1 MKLTETRKAFLEA
14 AIEKYGSETVIK
26 RSDIESLVESNEF
39 GFPYWFTWIA
49 AGGIWD
55 KDLKRGEYRL
65 PETSTPKSFP
75 REKFEDFETGDPIGG
90 SALTPNVTVKTVS
103 TEISTSN
110 EEAVEES
117 IVAYHNP
124 TENLVPSKD
133 PLYVPFGHFNDIYSI
148 IKSGMYYPAFITGLS
163 GNGKTFMVEQ
173 ACAKAKREFFR
184 VNITV
189 ETDEDDLLGHYALID
204 GNTVWQDGPVVKA
217 MERGAILL
225 LDEIDLASSKIMC
238 LQPVLE
244 GKGVFL
250 KKVNRFVSPS
260 KGFNV
265 LATANTKGKGSED
278 GRFIGTNILNE
289 AFLERFPIT
298 VEQEYPTVSV
308 ERKILDKVFVS
319 LDVDCGDFS
328 ERLVTWADIIRKTFF
343 EGGIDEIIA
352 TRRLV
357 HIANAFA
364 IFGDRKKAIEM
375 CIARFDE
382 DTKTSFIDL
391 YSKVDAEVSEAMAKE
406 AAGEGNLMT
415 PDTSLEDKTSDSEDL
430 TPF

>member
-1 MKLTETRKAFLEA
+1 MNLSPAKKRFVDLASAKYGEGAVMTRDEVKAFVKEA
-14 AIEKYGSETVIK
+14 DLGWVSWFVRAPYRVGTGKFKLPVNGDMITPVKPKKVKLPVMKKIEV
-26 RSDIESLVESNEF
+26 D
-39 GFPYWFTWIA
+39 
-49 AGGIWD
+49 
-55 KDLKRGEYRL
+55 
-65 PETSTPKSFP
+65 
-75 REKFEDFETGDPIGG
+75 
-90 SALTPNVTVKTVS
+90 
-103 TEISTSN
+103 
-110 EEAVEES
+110 EES
-117 IVAYHNP
+117 VVAYHNP
-124 TENLVPSKD
+124 PENLIPEKD
-133 PLYVPFGHFNDIYSI
+133 PLYVPFGNFNDVYTI
-148 IKSGMYYPAFITGLS
+148 IKSGRYYPVFITGLS

-173 ACAKAKREFFR
+173 TCAKAKREYFR

-244 GKGVFL
+244 GKGVYL

-260 KGFNV
+260 VGFNV

-298 VEQEYPTVSV
+298 VEQEYPSMSV
-308 ERKILDKVFVS
+308 ERKILDKVFAS
-319 LDVDCGDFS
+319 LDITEYGDFA
-328 ERLVTWADIIRKTFF
+328 EKLVTWADIIRKTFY

-357 HIANAFA
+357 HIVNAYA

-382 DTKTSFIDL
+382 DTKTSFLDL
-391 YSKVDAEVSEAMAKE
+391 YSKC
-406 AAGEGNLMT
+406 
-415 PDTSLEDKTSDSEDL
+415 DSEVVMNEESTETVEEAPKDESSEYM
-430 TPF
+430 

>member
-1 MKLTETRKAFLEA
+1 MKLKWTPAEKQKFIDLISAEYGEG
-14 AIEKYGSETVIK
+14 AILTTNQVRESREKYN
-26 RSDIESLVESNEF
+26 L
-39 GFPYWFTWIA
+39 
-49 AGGIWD
+49 AGGAKANWFL
-55 KDLKRGEYRL
+55 KDYWYAKGKAKLPVNGEMVAPVKPKKLKVPVMKNSE
-65 PETSTPKSFP
+65 
-75 REKFEDFETGDPIGG
+75 IG
-90 SALTPNVTVKTVS
+90 
-103 TEISTSN
+103 
-110 EEAVEES
+110 EES
-117 IVAYHNP
+117 VVAYHNP
-124 TENLVPSKD
+124 TENLVPDKD
-133 PLYVPFGHFNDIYSI
+133 PLYVPFGNFNDVYSI
-148 IKSGMYYPAFITGLS
+148 IKSGRYYPAFITGLS

-260 KGFNV
+260 VGFNV

-298 VEQEYPTVSV
+298 VEQEYPSMPV
-308 ERKILDKVFVS
+308 ERKILDKVFAS
-319 LDVDCGDFS
+319 LDISEYGDFA
-328 ERLVTWADIIRKTFF
+328 EKLVTWADIIRKTFY

-357 HIANAFA
+357 HIVNAYA

-375 CIARFDE
+375 CIARFDD
-382 DTKTSFIDL
+382 DTKTSFLDL
-391 YSKVDAEVSEAMAKE
+391 YSKC
-406 AAGEGNLMT
+406 
-415 PDTSLEDKTSDSEDL
+415 DSEVVMDEES
-430 TPF
+430 TVSVEETSTEEVPTEEAQTIAYQN

>member
-1 MKLTETRKAFLEA
+1 MNLSPAKKRFVDLASAKYGEGAVMTRDEVKAFVKEA
-14 AIEKYGSETVIK
+14 DLGWVSWFVRAPYRVGTGKFKLPVNGDMITPVKPKKVKLPVMKKIEV
-26 RSDIESLVESNEF
+26 D
-39 GFPYWFTWIA
+39 
-49 AGGIWD
+49 
-55 KDLKRGEYRL
+55 
-65 PETSTPKSFP
+65 
-75 REKFEDFETGDPIGG
+75 
-90 SALTPNVTVKTVS
+90 
-103 TEISTSN
+103 
-110 EEAVEES
+110 EES
-117 IVAYHNP
+117 VVAYHNP
-124 TENLVPSKD
+124 PENLIPEKD
-133 PLYVPFGHFNDIYSI
+133 PLYVPFGNFNDVYTI
-148 IKSGMYYPAFITGLS
+148 IKSGRYYPAFITGLS

-244 GKGVFL
+244 GKGVYL

-260 KGFNV
+260 VGFNV

-298 VEQEYPTVSV
+298 VEQEYPSMSV
-308 ERKILDKVFVS
+308 ERKILDKVFAS
-319 LDVDCGDFS
+319 LDITEYGDFA
-328 ERLVTWADIIRKTFF
+328 EKLVTWADIIRKTFY

-357 HIANAFA
+357 HIVNAYA

-375 CIARFDE
+375 CIARFDD
-382 DTKTSFIDL
+382 DTKTSFLDL
-391 YSKVDAEVSEAMAKE
+391 YSKC
-406 AAGEGNLMT
+406 
-415 PDTSLEDKTSDSEDL
+415 DSEVVVTEESTETVEETSTEETEDNL
-430 TPF
+430 NPF

>member
-1 MKLTETRKAFLEA
+1 MSLSPAKQKFVDLA
-14 AIEKYGSETVIK
+14 AAKYGEGATLAMSDVTSIREEHGLGWPSWFVRPPYRVGRGLFKLPVEGESITPIISKPIVTESVVEET
-26 RSDIESLVESNEF
+26 
-39 GFPYWFTWIA
+39 
-49 AGGIWD
+49 
-55 KDLKRGEYRL
+55 
-65 PETSTPKSFP
+65 
-75 REKFEDFETGDPIGG
+75 
-90 SALTPNVTVKTVS
+90 
-103 TEISTSN
+103 
-110 EEAVEES
+110 EAVM
-117 IVAYHNP
+117 AYHNP
-124 TENLVPSKD
+124 TESLVPSKD

-148 IKSGMYYPAFITGLS
+148 VKSGLYYPAFVTGLS
-163 GNGKTFMVEQ
+163 GNGKTFMIEQ

-217 MERGAILL
+217 MERGAVLL

-244 GKGVFL
+244 GNGVFL
-250 KKVNRFVSPS
+250 KKVNRFVAPS
-260 KGFNV
+260 KGFTV

-298 VEQEYPTVSV
+298 VEQEYPSMSV
-308 ERKILDKVFVS
+308 ERKILDKVFAS
-319 LDVDCGDFS
+319 LDVEAGDFS
-328 ERLVTWADIIRKTFF
+328 ERLVTWADIIRKTFY

-357 HIANAFA
+357 HIANAYA
-364 IFGDRKKAIEM
+364 IFGDRKKAIEL

-382 DTKTSFIDL
+382 DTKTSFLDL
-391 YSKVDAEVSEAMAKE
+391 YSKVDEEVSNAMADE
-406 AAGEGNLMT
+406 AGVE
-415 PDTSLEDKTSDSEDL
+415 SEIKSDDADDL

>member
-1 MKLTETRKAFLEA
+1 MSLSPAKQKFVDLA
-14 AIEKYGSETVIK
+14 SET
-26 RSDIESLVESNEF
+26 
-39 GFPYWFTWIA
+39 Y
-49 AGGIWD
+49 
-55 KDLKRGEYRL
+55 GEGAILDREMINTVCEMHNL
-65 PETSTPKSFP
+65 PNPSWFP
-75 REKFEDFETGDPIGG
+75 RSTYSVGRGQFKLPIEGE
-90 SALTPNVTVKTVS
+90 SITPIISKPTVKESVM
-103 TEISTSN
+103 
-110 EEAVEES
+110 EES
-117 IVAYHNP
+117 AVVAYHNP
-124 TENLVPSKD
+124 TESLVPNKD

-148 IKSGMYYPAFITGLS
+148 VKSGMYYPAFVTGLS
-163 GNGKTFMVEQ
+163 GNGKTFMIEQ

-189 ETDEDDLLGHYALID
+189 ETDEDDMLGHYALID

-217 MERGAILL
+217 MERGAVLL

-244 GKGVFL
+244 GNGVFL
-250 KKVNRFVSPS
+250 KKVNRFVAPS
-260 KGFNV
+260 KGFTV

-298 VEQEYPTVSV
+298 VEQEYPSMSV
-308 ERKILDKVFVS
+308 ERKILDKVFAS
-319 LDVDCGDFS
+319 LDVEAGDFS
-328 ERLVTWADIIRKTFF
+328 ERLVTWADIIRKTFY

-382 DTKTSFIDL
+382 DTKTSFLDL
-391 YSKVDAEVSEAMAKE
+391 YSKVDEEVSNAMADE
-406 AAGEGNLMT
+406 AGVESET
-415 PDTSLEDKTSDSEDL
+415 KSEDEEDL

>member
-1 MKLTETRKAFLEA
+1 MNLSPAKKRFVDLASAKYGEGAVMTRDEVKAFVKEA
-14 AIEKYGSETVIK
+14 DLGWVSWFVRAPYRVGTGKFKLPVNGDMITPVKPKKVKLPVMKKIEV
-26 RSDIESLVESNEF
+26 D
-39 GFPYWFTWIA
+39 
-49 AGGIWD
+49 
-55 KDLKRGEYRL
+55 
-65 PETSTPKSFP
+65 
-75 REKFEDFETGDPIGG
+75 
-90 SALTPNVTVKTVS
+90 
-103 TEISTSN
+103 
-110 EEAVEES
+110 EES
-117 IVAYHNP
+117 VVAYHNP
-124 TENLVPSKD
+124 PENLIPEKD
-133 PLYVPFGHFNDIYSI
+133 PLYVPFGNFNDVYTI
-148 IKSGMYYPAFITGLS
+148 IKSGRYYPAFITGLS

-173 ACAKAKREFFR
+173 ACAKAKREYFR

-244 GKGVFL
+244 GKGVYL

-260 KGFNV
+260 VGFNV

-298 VEQEYPTVSV
+298 VEQEYPSMSV
-308 ERKILDKVFVS
+308 ERKILDKVFAS
-319 LDVDCGDFS
+319 LDITEYGDFA
-328 ERLVTWADIIRKTFF
+328 EKLVTWADIIRKTFY

-357 HIANAFA
+357 HIVNAYA

-375 CIARFDE
+375 CIARFDD
-382 DTKTSFIDL
+382 DTKTSFLDL
-391 YSKVDAEVSEAMAKE
+391 YSKC
-406 AAGEGNLMT
+406 
-415 PDTSLEDKTSDSEDL
+415 DSEVVVTDEESTETVEETSTEETEDNL
-430 TPF
+430 NPF

>member
-1 MKLTETRKAFLEA
+1 MIMNLSPAKKKF
-14 AIEKYGSETVIK
+14 V
-26 RSDIESLVESNEF
+26 
-39 GFPYWFTWIA
+39 
-49 AGGIWD
+49 
-55 KDLKRGEYRL
+55 DL
-65 PETSTPKSFP
+65 
-75 REKFEDFETGDPIGG
+75 
-90 SALTPNVTVKTVS
+90 AS
-103 TEISTSN
+103 TEYGVGAILTKDKVTTFAEKSGICCPTWFVRAPYRVGTGKFKLPVDGDVITPVKPKKVKLPVMKNS
-110 EEAVEES
+110 EVGEES
-117 IVAYHNP
+117 VVAYHNP
-124 TENLVPSKD
+124 TENLVPDKD
-133 PLYVPFGHFNDIYSI
+133 PLYVPFGNFNDVYSI
-148 IKSGMYYPAFITGLS
+148 IKSGRYYPAFITGLS

-173 ACAKAKREFFR
+173 ACAKAKREYFR

-260 KGFNV
+260 VGFNV

-298 VEQEYPTVSV
+298 VEQEYPSMSV
-308 ERKILDKVFVS
+308 ERKILDKVFAS
-319 LDVDCGDFS
+319 LDITEYGDFS
-328 ERLVTWADIIRKTFF
+328 EKLVTWADIIRKTFY

-357 HIANAFA
+357 HIVNAYA
-364 IFGDRKKAIEM
+364 IFSDRKKAIEM
-375 CIARFDE
+375 CIARFDD
-382 DTKTSFIDL
+382 DTKTSFLDL
-391 YSKVDAEVSEAMAKE
+391 YSKC
-406 AAGEGNLMT
+406 
-415 PDTSLEDKTSDSEDL
+415 DSEVVVTDEESTETVEEISVEETNVDR

>member
-1 MKLTETRKAFLEA
+1 MNLSPAKKRFVDLASA
-14 AIEKYGSETVIK
+14 KYGEGAVMT
-26 RSDIESLVESNEF
+26 RDE
-39 GFPYWFTWIA
+39 
-49 AGGIWD
+49 
-55 KDLKRGEYRL
+55 
-65 PETSTPKSFP
+65 
-75 REKFEDFETGDPIGG
+75 
-90 SALTPNVTVKTVS
+90 VKTFVKDNGLGWVS
-103 TEISTSN
+103 WFVRAPYRVGTGKFKLPVNGDMIAPVKPKKLKVPVMKNSEIG
-110 EEAVEES
+110 EES
-117 IVAYHNP
+117 VVAYHNP
-124 TENLVPSKD
+124 TENLVPDKD
-133 PLYVPFGHFNDIYSI
+133 PLYVPFGNFNDVYSI
-148 IKSGMYYPAFITGLS
+148 IKSGRYYPAFITGLS

-260 KGFNV
+260 VGFNV

-298 VEQEYPTVSV
+298 VEQEYPSMSV
-308 ERKILDKVFVS
+308 ERKILDKVFAS
-319 LDVDCGDFS
+319 LDITEYGDFS
-328 ERLVTWADIIRKTFF
+328 EKLVTWADIIRKTFY

-357 HIANAFA
+357 HIVNAYA

-375 CIARFDE
+375 CIARFDD
-382 DTKTSFIDL
+382 DTKTSFLDL
-391 YSKVDAEVSEAMAKE
+391 YSKCDSEVVVTDEESTETVE
-406 AAGEGNLMT
+406 
-415 PDTSLEDKTSDSEDL
+415 KTSTEETEDNL
-430 TPF
+430 NPF

>member
-1 MKLTETRKAFLEA
+1 MNLSPAKKRFVDLASVKYGEGAVMTREEVKAFVKEA
-14 AIEKYGSETVIK
+14 DLGWVSWFVRAPYRVGTGKFKLPVNGDMITPVKPKKVKLPVMKKIEV
-26 RSDIESLVESNEF
+26 D
-39 GFPYWFTWIA
+39 
-49 AGGIWD
+49 
-55 KDLKRGEYRL
+55 
-65 PETSTPKSFP
+65 
-75 REKFEDFETGDPIGG
+75 
-90 SALTPNVTVKTVS
+90 
-103 TEISTSN
+103 
-110 EEAVEES
+110 EES
-117 IVAYHNP
+117 VVAYHNP
-124 TENLVPSKD
+124 PENLIPEKD
-133 PLYVPFGHFNDIYSI
+133 PLYVPFGNFNDVYTI
-148 IKSGMYYPAFITGLS
+148 IKSGRYYPAFITGLS

-173 ACAKAKREFFR
+173 ACAKAKREYFR

-260 KGFNV
+260 VGFNV

-298 VEQEYPTVSV
+298 VEQEYPSMSV
-308 ERKILDKVFVS
+308 ERKILDKVFAS
-319 LDVDCGDFS
+319 LDITEYGDFA
-328 ERLVTWADIIRKTFF
+328 EKLVTWADIIRKTFY

-357 HIANAFA
+357 HIVNAYA

-375 CIARFDE
+375 CIARFDD
-382 DTKTSFIDL
+382 DTKTSFLDL
-391 YSKVDAEVSEAMAKE
+391 YSKC
-406 AAGEGNLMT
+406 
-415 PDTSLEDKTSDSEDL
+415 DSEVVVTEESTETVEETSTEETEDNL
-430 TPF
+430 NPF

>member
-1 MKLTETRKAFLEA
+1 MNLSPAKKRFVDLASAKYGEGAVMTRDEVKAFVKEA
-14 AIEKYGSETVIK
+14 DLGWVSWFVRAPYRVGTGKFKLPVNGDMIAPVKPKKLKVPVMKNSE
-26 RSDIESLVESNEF
+26 
-39 GFPYWFTWIA
+39 
-49 AGGIWD
+49 
-55 KDLKRGEYRL
+55 
-65 PETSTPKSFP
+65 
-75 REKFEDFETGDPIGG
+75 IG
-90 SALTPNVTVKTVS
+90 
-103 TEISTSN
+103 
-110 EEAVEES
+110 EES
-117 IVAYHNP
+117 VVAYHNP
-124 TENLVPSKD
+124 TENLVPDKD
-133 PLYVPFGHFNDIYSI
+133 PLYVPFGNFNDVYSI
-148 IKSGMYYPAFITGLS
+148 IKSGRYYPAFITGLS

-260 KGFNV
+260 VGFNV
-265 LATANTKGKGSED
+265 MATANTKGKGSED

-298 VEQEYPTVSV
+298 VEQEYPSMSI
-308 ERKILDKVFVS
+308 ERKILDKVFAS
-319 LDVDCGDFS
+319 LDISEYGDFA
-328 ERLVTWADIIRKTFF
+328 EKLVTWADIIRKTFY

-357 HIANAFA
+357 HIVNAYA

-375 CIARFDE
+375 CINRFDE
-382 DTKTSFIDL
+382 DTKTSFLDL
-391 YSKVDAEVSEAMAKE
+391 YSKC
-406 AAGEGNLMT
+406 
-415 PDTSLEDKTSDSEDL
+415 DSEVVVTEESSETVEETSTEETEDNL
-430 TPF
+430 NPF

>member
-1 MKLTETRKAFLEA
+1 MNLSPAKKRFVDLASAKYGKGAVMTRNEVKAFVKEA
-14 AIEKYGSETVIK
+14 DLGWVSWFVRAPYRVGTGKFKLPVDGDMIAPLKPKKLKVPVMEKIEV
-26 RSDIESLVESNEF
+26 
-39 GFPYWFTWIA
+39 
-49 AGGIWD
+49 
-55 KDLKRGEYRL
+55 
-65 PETSTPKSFP
+65 
-75 REKFEDFETGDPIGG
+75 
-90 SALTPNVTVKTVS
+90 
-103 TEISTSN
+103 N
-110 EEAVEES
+110 EESV
-117 IVAYHNP
+117 VAYHNP
-124 TENLVPSKD
+124 PEKLIPEKD
-133 PLYVPFGHFNDIYSI
+133 PLYVPFGNFNDVYSI
-148 IKSGMYYPAFITGLS
+148 IKSGRYYPAFITGLS

-217 MERGAILL
+217 MERGAIHL

-260 KGFNV
+260 VGFNV

-298 VEQEYPTVSV
+298 VEQEYPSMSV
-308 ERKILDKVFVS
+308 ERKILDKVFAS
-319 LDVDCGDFS
+319 LDITEYGDFS
-328 ERLVTWADIIRKTFF
+328 EKLVTWADIIRKTFY

-357 HIANAFA
+357 HIVNAYA

-375 CIARFDE
+375 CIARFDD
-382 DTKTSFIDL
+382 DTKTSFLDL
-391 YSKVDAEVSEAMAKE
+391 YSKCDSEVVVTDEKSTETVE
-406 AAGEGNLMT
+406 
-415 PDTSLEDKTSDSEDL
+415 KTSTEETEDNL
-430 TPF
+430 NPF

>member
-1 MKLTETRKAFLEA
+1 MSLSPAKKRFVDLASAKYGEGAVMTRDEVKAFVKEA
-14 AIEKYGSETVIK
+14 DLGWVSWFVRAPYRVGTGKFKLPVAGETITPVKPLKLKTPVMKNSE
-26 RSDIESLVESNEF
+26 
-39 GFPYWFTWIA
+39 
-49 AGGIWD
+49 
-55 KDLKRGEYRL
+55 
-65 PETSTPKSFP
+65 
-75 REKFEDFETGDPIGG
+75 IG
-90 SALTPNVTVKTVS
+90 
-103 TEISTSN
+103 
-110 EEAVEES
+110 EES
-117 IVAYHNP
+117 VVAYHNP
-124 TENLVPSKD
+124 TENLVPDKD
-133 PLYVPFGHFNDIYSI
+133 PLYVPFGNFNDVYSI
-148 IKSGMYYPAFITGLS
+148 IKSGRYYPAFITGLS

-260 KGFNV
+260 VGFNV

-298 VEQEYPTVSV
+298 VEQDYPSMAI
-308 ERKILDKVFVS
+308 ERKILDKVFTS
-319 LDVDCGDFS
+319 LDISDFGDFP
-328 ERLVTWADIIRKTFF
+328 EKLVTWADIIRKTFY

-357 HIANAFA
+357 HIANAYA

-375 CIARFDE
+375 CINRFDE
-382 DTKTSFIDL
+382 DTKTSFLDL
-391 YSKVDAEVSEAMAKE
+391 YSKC
-406 AAGEGNLMT
+406 
-415 PDTSLEDKTSDSEDL
+415 DSEVVVEEESTETTSETTEELKEDN

>member
-1 MKLTETRKAFLEA
+1 
-14 AIEKYGSETVIK
+14 
-26 RSDIESLVESNEF
+26 
-39 GFPYWFTWIA
+39 
-49 AGGIWD
+49 
-55 KDLKRGEYRL
+55 
-65 PETSTPKSFP
+65 
-75 REKFEDFETGDPIGG
+75 
-90 SALTPNVTVKTVS
+90 
-103 TEISTSN
+103 
-110 EEAVEES
+110 
-117 IVAYHNP
+117 
-124 TENLVPSKD
+124 
-133 PLYVPFGHFNDIYSI
+133 LYVPFGNFNDVFSI
-148 IKSGMYYPAFITGLS
+148 IKSGRYYPAFITGLS

-173 ACAKAKREFFR
+173 ACAKAKREYFR

-244 GKGVFL
+244 GKGVYL

-260 KGFNV
+260 VGFNV

-298 VEQEYPTVSV
+298 VEQEYPSMSV
-308 ERKILDKVFVS
+308 ERKILDKVFAS
-319 LDVDCGDFS
+319 LDIDAGDFA
-328 ERLVTWADIIRKTFF
+328 EKLVTWADIIRKTFY

-357 HIANAFA
+357 HIVNAYA

-375 CIARFDE
+375 CIARFDD
-382 DTKTSFIDL
+382 DTKTSFLDL
-391 YSKVDAEVSEAMAKE
+391 YSKC
-406 AAGEGNLMT
+406 
-415 PDTSLEDKTSDSEDL
+415 DSEVVMDEESTETVAETSTEETEDNL
-430 TPF
+430 NPF

>member
-1 MKLTETRKAFLEA
+1 MNLSPAKKRFVDLASAKYGEGAVMTRDEVKAFVKEA
-14 AIEKYGSETVIK
+14 DLGWVSWFVRAPYRVGTGKFKLPVNGDMITPVKPKKVKLPVMKKIEV
-26 RSDIESLVESNEF
+26 D
-39 GFPYWFTWIA
+39 
-49 AGGIWD
+49 
-55 KDLKRGEYRL
+55 
-65 PETSTPKSFP
+65 
-75 REKFEDFETGDPIGG
+75 
-90 SALTPNVTVKTVS
+90 
-103 TEISTSN
+103 
-110 EEAVEES
+110 EES
-117 IVAYHNP
+117 VVAYHNP
-124 TENLVPSKD
+124 PENLIPEKD
-133 PLYVPFGHFNDIYSI
+133 PLYVPFGNFNDVYTI
-148 IKSGMYYPAFITGLS
+148 IKSGRYYPAFITGLS

-173 ACAKAKREFFR
+173 ACAKAKREYFR

-260 KGFNV
+260 VGFNV

-298 VEQEYPTVSV
+298 VEQEYPSMSV
-308 ERKILDKVFVS
+308 ERKILDKVFAS
-319 LDVDCGDFS
+319 LDITEYGDFA
-328 ERLVTWADIIRKTFF
+328 EKLVTWADIIRKTFY

-357 HIANAFA
+357 HIVNAYA

-375 CIARFDE
+375 CIARFDD
-382 DTKTSFIDL
+382 DTKTSFLDL
-391 YSKVDAEVSEAMAKE
+391 YSKC
-406 AAGEGNLMT
+406 
-415 PDTSLEDKTSDSEDL
+415 DSEVVVTEESTETVEETSTEETEDNL
-430 TPF
+430 NPF

>member
-1 MKLTETRKAFLEA
+1 MNLSPAKKRFVDLASAKYGKGAVMTRNEVKAFVKEA
-14 AIEKYGSETVIK
+14 DLGWVSWFVRAPYRVGTGKFKLPVDGDMIAPLKPKKLKVPVMKKIEV
-26 RSDIESLVESNEF
+26 D
-39 GFPYWFTWIA
+39 
-49 AGGIWD
+49 
-55 KDLKRGEYRL
+55 
-65 PETSTPKSFP
+65 
-75 REKFEDFETGDPIGG
+75 
-90 SALTPNVTVKTVS
+90 
-103 TEISTSN
+103 
-110 EEAVEES
+110 EES
-117 IVAYHNP
+117 VVAYHNP
-124 TENLVPSKD
+124 PEKLIPEKD
-133 PLYVPFGHFNDIYSI
+133 PLYVPFGNFNDVYSI
-148 IKSGMYYPAFITGLS
+148 IKSGRYYPAFITGLS

-173 ACAKAKREFFR
+173 ACAKAKREYFR

-260 KGFNV
+260 IGFNV

-298 VEQEYPTVSV
+298 VEQEYPSMSV
-308 ERKILDKVFVS
+308 ERKILDKVFAS
-319 LDVDCGDFS
+319 LDITEYGDFA
-328 ERLVTWADIIRKTFF
+328 EKLVTWADIIRKTFY

-357 HIANAFA
+357 HIVNAYG

-382 DTKTSFIDL
+382 DTKTSFLDL
-391 YSKVDAEVSEAMAKE
+391 YSKC
-406 AAGEGNLMT
+406 
-415 PDTSLEDKTSDSEDL
+415 DSEVVVTEESTETVEETSTEETEDNL
-430 TPF
+430 NPF

>member
-1 MKLTETRKAFLEA
+1 MKLSPAKKRFVDLASAKYGEGAIMTRDEVKAFVKEA
-14 AIEKYGSETVIK
+14 DLGWVSWFVRA
-26 RSDIESLVESNEF
+26 
-39 GFPYWFTWIA
+39 PY
-49 AGGIWD
+49 
-55 KDLKRGEYRL
+55 R
-65 PETSTPKSFP
+65 
-75 REKFEDFETGDPIGG
+75 
-90 SALTPNVTVKTVS
+90 VS
-103 TEISTSN
+103 TGKFKLPVN
-110 EEAVEES
+110 EDMITPVKPKKVKLPVMKKIEVGGVS
-117 IVAYHNP
+117 VVAYHNP
-124 TENLVPSKD
+124 AENFIPEKD
-133 PLYVPFGHFNDIYSI
+133 PLYVPFGNFSDVYTI
-148 IKSGMYYPAFITGLS
+148 IKSGKYYPAFITGLS

-189 ETDEDDLLGHYALID
+189 ETDEDDLLGHYTLIN

-244 GKGVFL
+244 GTGVFL
-250 KKVNRFVSPS
+250 KKINRFVSPS
-260 KGFNV
+260 IGFNV

-298 VEQEYPTVSV
+298 IEQMYPSMSV
-308 ERKILDKVFVS
+308 ERKILDKVFAS
-319 LDVDCGDFS
+319 LDITEYGDFA
-328 ERLVTWADIIRKTFF
+328 EKLVTWADIIRKTFY

-357 HIANAFA
+357 HIVNAYG

-382 DTKTSFIDL
+382 DTKTSFLDL
-391 YSKVDAEVSEAMAKE
+391 YSKCDSEVVITEESTETVE
-406 AAGEGNLMT
+406 
-415 PDTSLEDKTSDSEDL
+415 KTSAEETKDDSFL
-430 TPF
+430 N